1 MRRFAGA
8 RTRSM
13 MLVAM
18 VAAVAPSVVQG
29 QYFGRN
35 KVQYQTFDFRVLST
49 QHYDIHYYPA
59 ESTAT
64 ADAARMAER
73 WYTRLSGIM
82 RQNFNRK
89 PLVFYADHPDFEQT
103 NVIGGFID
111 QSTGGVTEA
120 ARNRVVMPFTGIYAE
135 NDHVLG
141 HEMVHVFQYDI
152 AEAPTSGGFQGLG
165 QLPLWLIEGMA
176 EYLSVG
182 REDPHTAMWMRDA
195 ALRNDLP
202 SIRKLTTD
210 PRYFP
215 YRYGQA
221 LWAYIGGKWG
231 DQGVSDVYR
240 ASLRG
245 GWDAA
250 LRRVIGISS
259 DSLSKEWLASIR
271 ATYLPLME
279 GRTNPTH
286 VGQPLLGS
294 GKEPGDINVAPA
306 ISPDGKY
313 VAFFARRGLFTVDL
327 FVADANTGKVLRKLT
342 GPNAD
347 PHFDALS
354 FVNASGS
361 WSPDGKHLAFI
372 SFEQGDNRVT
382 IFSVKSR
389 SVERSIKV
397 NGVGAIN
404 DAAWSPD
411 GQSIAITGLHGGV
424 SDLYLVDVKS
434 GRARQLTND
443 RYAELHPAWSPDG
456 KTLAFA
462 TDRGPGT
469 NLETLKYGPM
479 SLALMDM
486 PTGNV
491 RELQIFPG
499 AKHINPQFTPDGRQL
514 YFVSDRDGFSDIYRI
529 DLTSSEI
536 FQVTRTSTGVSG
548 ITSLS
553 PTLSVASQTGRLVF
567 SVFDNGGNLIRALSA
582 EEAHGTPLQAVAV
595 PPGAAPRPDSAAR
608 RDTAARPDTARPNV
622 TPRADTALRSE
633 AVAQADGAAQHVR
646 PPAGVLVPVDA
657 ASTSIVET
665 YLADA
670 TTGLQQQPVTHGS
683 SYNPKLQLAYLGA
696 PTVGVGVSNQAYG
709 NGIVGAVS
717 AGFSDML
724 ETREVGAALAAQGT
738 FKDIGGQV
746 YYKSM
751 KRRWNWLA
759 GLSHVP
765 YVQGYQTYTNDV
777 INQVPVVR
785 VDQIIQRVY
794 VENASLVSQYP
805 LSQTRRIEFSMGY
818 NRYAYGNE
826 GFSYYYLPDGQF
838 LGQDRANVPAPP
850 SIAFGQASVALVGDY
865 SFTGFTSPVAGGRYR
880 FELSPAIGQLNF
892 TTLLGDY
899 RRYVFV
905 QPVTFAVRGLYY
917 GRFGQDADN
926 PQKLSPLYLG
936 QETLIRGYDANN
948 FGPQEC
954 TPVNNAATQTG
965 CAEIDRL
972 LGSKIGVFNAEMRFP
987 LFGVREFGLINFPF
1001 LPTDIAP
1008 FFDAGV
1014 AWAKGDPPSFE
1025 FNRNTAKRVPV
1036 FSTGISAR
1044 MNVLGYL
1051 VFEAYY
1057 AYPFQRPQKGGHF
1070 GFVLSPGW

>member
-1 MRRFAGA
+1 
-8 RTRSM
+8 M
-13 MLVAM
+13 MLVAIL
-18 VAAVAPSVVQG
+18 AAAAPSVVEG

-49 QHYDIHYYPA
+49 QHYDLHYYPA
-59 ESTAT
+59 ESLAT
-64 ADAARMAER
+64 ADAARMSER
-73 WYTRLSGIM
+73 WYSRLSGIM
-82 RQNFNRK
+82 RQQFNKK

-120 ARNRVVMPFTGIYAE
+120 GRNRVVMPFTGVYAE

-152 AEAPTSGGFQGLG
+152 AESPTSGGFQGLA

-202 SIRKLTTD
+202 SIKQLTTD

-221 LWAYIGGKWG
+221 LWAYLGGKWG
-231 DQGVSDVYR
+231 DQAVSDVYR

-250 LRRVIGISS
+250 LRRVVGVSS
-259 DSLSKEWLASIR
+259 DSLSKEWLTEIR
-271 ATYLPLME
+271 RAYLPLME
-279 GRTNPTH
+279 GRAKPTE
-286 VGQPLLGS
+286 VGRALLGNP
-294 GKEPGDINVAPA
+294 KEPGEMNVAPA
-306 ISPDGKY
+306 VSPDGKW

-327 FVADANTGKVLRKLT
+327 FVADANTGKVVKKLT

-354 FVNASGS
+354 FISASGS
-361 WSPDGKHLAFI
+361 WSPDAKKLAFI

-382 IFSVKSR
+382 IFDVDR
-389 SVERSIKV
+389 RREERSISVK
-397 NGVGAIN
+397 GVGAIN

-411 GQSIAITGLHGGV
+411 GSTIAISGLKGGI
-424 SDLYLVDVKS
+424 SDLYLIDLKTN
-434 GRARQLTND
+434 RARQITND

-462 TDRGPGT
+462 TDRGPST
-469 NLETLKYGPM
+469 DFQSLRYGRM
-479 SLALMDM
+479 NLALMDVA
-486 PTGNV
+486 TGNV

-499 AKHINPQFTPDGRQL
+499 SKHINPQFAPDGRQL
-514 YFVSDRDGFSDIYRI
+514 YFVSDREGFSDIYRL
-529 DLTSSEI
+529 DLASN
-536 FQVTRTSTGVSG
+536 QVSQITRASTGISG
-548 ITSLS
+548 ITANS
-553 PTLSVASQTGRLVF
+553 PTLSVATHDGRLVF
-567 SVFDNGGNLIRALSA
+567 SVFNNGGNLIRELMAN
-582 EEAHGTPLQAVAV
+582 EAQGTPVEAAVAV
-595 PPGAAPRPDSAAR
+595 VP
-608 RDTAARPDTARPNV
+608 
-622 TPRADTALRSE
+622 
-633 AVAQADGAAQHVR
+633 DGAQGT
-646 PPAGVLVPVDA
+646 PSPAGILVPVDA
-657 ASTSIVET
+657 AKTSMVEG

-670 TTGLQQQPVTHGS
+670 TTGLQPQAVTHGS
-683 SYNPKLQLAYLGA
+683 EYRPKLQLAYLGA
-696 PTVGVGVSNQAYG
+696 PTVGVGVSTQAYG
-709 NGIVGAVS
+709 SGISGAVS

-738 FKDIGGQV
+738 FKDIGGEV
-746 YYKSM
+746 YYKNT
-751 KRRWNWLA
+751 KRRWNWLT
-759 GLSHVP
+759 GLSHIP
-765 YVQGYQTYTNDV
+765 YLQGFQTYNNDA
-777 INQVPVVR
+777 INGVPVVR

-794 VENASLVSQYP
+794 VENASFITQYP
-805 LSQTRRIEFSMGY
+805 FSQTRRIEFSTSY
-818 NRYAYGNE
+818 NRYAYGND
-826 GFSYYYLPDGQF
+826 GFSYYYLPNGEFIGQEQSKF
-838 LGQDRANVPAPP
+838 DSPP

-865 SFTGFTSPVAGGRYR
+865 SYTGFTSPVAGGRYR
-880 FELSPAIGQLNF
+880 FEVSPAIGQLNF
-892 TTLLGDY
+892 TSLLGDY
-899 RRYVFV
+899 RRYFFA
-905 QPVTFAVRGLYY
+905 QPVTFAFRGLYY
-917 GRFGQDADN
+917 GRFGSDADD

-948 FGPQEC
+948 FGPNEC
-954 TPVNNAATQTG
+954 TPVNSTATQSG

-972 LGSKIGVFNAEMRFP
+972 LGSKIGVINAEMRLP
-987 LFGVREFGLINFPF
+987 LFGIREFGLINFPF

-1008 FFDAGV
+1008 FFDVGV
-1014 AWAKGDPPSFE
+1014 AWAKGDSPSFE
-1025 FNRNTAKRVPV
+1025 FNRTTAKRVPV

-1057 AYPFQRPQKGGHF
+1057 AYPWQRPEKGGHF

>member
-1 MRRFAGA
+1 
-8 RTRSM
+8 M

-608 RDTAARPDTARPNV
+608 RDTAARPDTARPSV
-622 TPRADTALRSE
+622 TPRADTALRPE
-633 AVAQADGAAQHVR
+633 AAAQADGAAQHVR

-724 ETREVGAALAAQGT
+724 ETREVGAALAAQGS

-880 FELSPAIGQLNF
+880 FEVSPAIGQLNF

>member
-1 MRRFAGA
+1 MRRFAGLA
-8 RTRSM
+8 TRSM
-13 MLVAM
+13 MLVAIL
-18 VAAVAPSVVQG
+18 AAIAPSLVEA

-49 QHYDIHYYPA
+49 QHYDLHYYPA
-59 ESTAT
+59 ESLAT

-73 WYTRLSGIM
+73 WYSRLSGIM
-82 RQNFNRK
+82 RHNFNKK

-111 QSTGGVTEA
+111 QSTGGVTESA
-120 ARNRVVMPFTGIYAE
+120 KNRVVMPFTGIYEE

-152 AEAPTSGGFQGLG
+152 AENPTSGGYQGLN

-195 ALRNDLP
+195 AQRNDLP
-202 SIRKLTTD
+202 SIKKLTTD

-231 DQGVSDVYR
+231 DQTVSDVYR

-279 GRTNPTH
+279 GRTKPTE
-286 VGQPLLGS
+286 VGQALIGNP
-294 GKEPGDINVAPA
+294 KEPGEMNVAPA
-306 ISPDGKY
+306 ISPDGKW

-327 FVADANTGKVLRKLT
+327 FVADANTGQVVKKLT

-354 FVNASGS
+354 FVSASGS
-361 WSPDGKHLAFI
+361 WSPDAKKLAFI

-382 IFSVKSR
+382 IFDVNSR
-389 SVERSIKV
+389 NEERSIAVK
-397 NGVGAIN
+397 GVGAIS

-411 GQSIAITGLHGGV
+411 GASIAIAGMAGGI
-424 SDLYLVDVKS
+424 SDLYLIDVKT
-434 GRARQLTND
+434 GAVRKLTDD

-456 KTLAFA
+456 KTLAFT
-462 TDRGPGT
+462 TDRGPET
-469 NLETLKYGPM
+469 NFETLRYGRM
-479 SLALMDM
+479 NIALMDVAS
-486 PTGNV
+486 GQV
-491 RELQIFPG
+491 RPLQIFSG
-499 AKHINPQFTPDGRQL
+499 AKHINPQFTPDGRQI
-514 YFVSDRDGFSDIYRI
+514 YFVSDREGFSDIYRL
-529 DLTSSEI
+529 DLASNQV

-548 ITSLS
+548 ITANS

-567 SVFDNGGNLIRALSA
+567 SVFNNGGNLIHALSPEQA
-582 EEAHGTPLQAVAV
+582 QGTPVQSVAAT
-595 PPGAAPRPDSAAR
+595 PNALPAAGIL
-608 RDTAARPDTARPNV
+608 T
-622 TPRADTALRSE
+622 
-633 AVAQADGAAQHVR
+633 
-646 PPAGVLVPVDA
+646 PVDA
-657 ASTSIVET
+657 AATSMVQS
-665 YLADA
+665 YLGDA
-670 TTGLQQQPVTHGS
+670 TTGLQQQAVTKGTN
-683 SYNPKLQLAYLGA
+683 YKPKLELAYLGA
-696 PTVGVGVSNQAYG
+696 PTVGIGVSNQSYG
-709 NGIVGAVS
+709 NGIAGAVS

-738 FKDIGGQV
+738 FKDIGGEV
-746 YYKSM
+746 YYKNT
-751 KRRWNWLA
+751 KRRWNWLT

-765 YVQGYQTYTNDV
+765 YIQAYQTYNTDV
-777 INQVPVVR
+777 INNTPVVR

-794 VENASLVSQYP
+794 VENATFITQYP
-805 LSQTRRIEFSMGY
+805 FSQTRRIEFSGGY

-826 GFSYYYLPDGQF
+826 GFSYFYLPDGQF
-838 LGQDRANVPAPP
+838 LGQDRSKFPNPP
-850 SIAFGQASVALVGDY
+850 SLAFGQASVALVGDY
-865 SFTGFTSPVAGGRYR
+865 SYFGFTSPVAGGRYR
-880 FELSPAIGQLNF
+880 FEVSPAFGQINF
-892 TTLLGDY
+892 TSASADY
-899 RRYVFV
+899 RRYFFA
-905 QPVTFAVRGLYY
+905 QPVTFAMRGLFY
-917 GRFGQDADN
+917 GRFGSDADN
-926 PQKLSPLYLG
+926 RQKISPLYLG

-948 FGPQEC
+948 FNPEEC
-954 TPVNNAATQTG
+954 TPVNSTTTATG
-965 CAEIDRL
+965 CAEVDRL
-972 LGSKIGVFNAEMRFP
+972 LGSKIGVANFEMRFP
-987 LFGVREFGLINFPF
+987 LFGVREYGLINFPF
-1001 LPTDIAP
+1001 LPTDIGP

-1014 AWAKGDPPSFE
+1014 AWQKGDPTDFAFIRDTP
-1025 FNRNTAKRVPV
+1025 KRVPV

-1051 VFEAYY
+1051 VLEAYY
-1057 AYPFQRPQKGGHF
+1057 AYPFQRPEKGAHF